1 MLYDTLSGGKSWT
14 APAFDHLST
23 LQHRQLLAIALDVF
37 QAAAPTLANRL
48 GGLRQIPFDRVPP
61 AVPVWV
67 PESRRMLCDLLILV
81 DEPAEAVVSFDLVD
95 LGCCA
100 TGEWS

>member
-1 MLYDTLSGGKSWT
+1 MGLGAFAT
-14 APAFDHLST
+14 AAGLARGAD
-23 LQHRQLLAIALDVF
+23 RQRRRIVELG
-37 QAAAPTLANRL
+37 PT
-48 GGLRQIPFDRVPP
+48 PP
-61 AVPVWV
+61 YGVRSLWV
-67 PESRRMLCDLLILV
+67 PESRRMSCDLLILV

>member
-1 MLYDTLSGGKSWT
+1 MINK
-14 APAFDHLST
+14 
-23 LQHRQLLAIALDVF
+23 
-37 QAAAPTLANRL
+37 NRET
-48 GGLRQIPFDRVPP
+48 RVNLC
-61 AVPVWV
+61 V
-67 PESRRMLCDLLILV
+67 PESRRTSRDLLILV